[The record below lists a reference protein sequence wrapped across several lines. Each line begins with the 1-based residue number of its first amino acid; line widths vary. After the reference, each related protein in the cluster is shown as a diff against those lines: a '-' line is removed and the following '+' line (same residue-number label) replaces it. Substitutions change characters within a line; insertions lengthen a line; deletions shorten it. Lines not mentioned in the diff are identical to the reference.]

1 MKNTKINDVVGSEY
15 TKRLNFKYIK
25 LEKKKLSNKIKNM
38 KNLKGVMNN
47 NVRQNIGVYFYH
59 FIYL

>member
-25 LEKKKLSNKIKNM
+25 LEKKKKK
-38 KNLKGVMNN
+38 LK
-47 NVRQNIGVYFYH
+47 
-59 FIYL
+59 